1 MEEQMLAYI
10 VSIENPSLEK
20 KKIELM
26 EKNAEDKEQL
36 ISIED
41 EILKTL
47 ANTTDI
53 AQILLDESLVLQLKK
68 SK

>member
-1 MEEQMLAYI
+1 MLAYI
-10 VSIENPSLEK
+10 VSIENPSLER

-26 EKNAEDKEQL
+26 EKNAQDKEQL

-47 ANTTDI
+47 ATNTDV
-53 AQILLDESLVLQLKK
+53 AVILRDESLIN
-68 SK
+68 